1 MLGRQ
6 YWRVLLALR
15 ADRGEGPVPYIIIV
29 AIMAGAALLIAGGVS
44 GLAEQWLDKLTSE
57 SAVP

>member
-1 MLGRQ
+1 MLRRQ
-6 YWRVLLALR
+6 YWRVLRALR

-29 AIMAGAALLIAGGVS
+29 AVMAGAALAIAMGVDE
-44 GLAEQWLDKLTSE
+44 LARGWLDKLTSE